1 MNLNLF
7 KFMSLINLSLSSLY
21 DTFKQ
26 FTGLLPDPFIS
37 PKRSLLFHREMREV
51 IYLCVIKA
59 SLLVDGYMLICC
71 HANRSY
77 MKHGLNTH

>member
-1 MNLNLF
+1 MI
-7 KFMSLINLSLSSLY
+7 LINSSLSSLY

-26 FTGLLPDPFIS
+26 FAGLLPDPFIS
-37 PKRSLLFHREMREV
+37 PTRSLLFHREMREV

-59 SLLVDGYMLICC
+59 SLLVDGYVLICC

-77 MKHGLNTH
+77 MKHGLNAH